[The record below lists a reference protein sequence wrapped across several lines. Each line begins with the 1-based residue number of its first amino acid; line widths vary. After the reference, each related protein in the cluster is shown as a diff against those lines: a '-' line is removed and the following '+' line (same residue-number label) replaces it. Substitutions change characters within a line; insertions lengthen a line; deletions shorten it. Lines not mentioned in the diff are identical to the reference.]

1 MAGSPGSS
9 DRTRRHNLSRILTAL
24 HHDGP
29 RTRAELTRL
38 TGLNRSTIGTLTGQ
52 LQQHGLAFETSATD
66 GGTVGRP
73 SPLVRPNA
81 DVAALTVNPDIDAIT
96 LGLVGLGG
104 TVQKRVRYE
113 TDTIP
118 TVREMI
124 KIVTAVVDGM
134 RSELDDRFSVLGVGV
149 AVPGLVRTSDGV
161 VTLAPHLGWHDE
173 PLTAPLSD
181 ALGYPVQ
188 AANDARVG
196 SIAESIYG
204 AGRGVSQ
211 MIYLNGSASGI
222 GGGVRVDGKPLQ
234 GTHGYAGEL
243 GHTVVNNS
251 GRPCHCGRAGCLET
265 EVTRARMLELLGV
278 DASRAEDLDQLLSTS
293 DDPAVRGEVDRQLDW
308 VAVAL
313 GNLIG
318 IFNPEMIILG
328 GFLGSLYTANP
339 ERLNAGV
346 RQQAFAP
353 LVTDLSIERA
363 ELGTQLLTVGAAELV
378 FADLLADPSAHRSLR
393 MRPQGLKIDNNS
405 AVINSVD
412 ETIGG

>member
-1 MAGSPGSS
+1 MANSPGSS

-38 TGLNRSTIGTLTGQ
+38 TGLNRSTVGTLTGELRQ
-52 LQQHGLAFETSATD
+52 LGLAFETSGTD

-73 SPLVRPNA
+73 SPLVQPDA
-81 DVAALTVNPDIDAIT
+81 GVAVLTVNPDIDAIT

-104 TVQKRVRYE
+104 TVHKRVRFE
-113 TDTIP
+113 TDAIP

-134 RSELDDRFSVLGVGV
+134 RSELDDRYSVLGVGV

-173 PLTAPLSD
+173 PLTAPLTE
-181 ALGYPVQ
+181 ALGYPAQ

-196 SIAESIYG
+196 TIAESIYG
-204 AGRGVSQ
+204 AGRGVRQ

-222 GGGVRVDGKPLQ
+222 GGGVRVDGRTIQ
-234 GTHGYAGEL
+234 GAHGYAGEL
-243 GHTVVNNS
+243 GHTVVNSS
-251 GRPCHCGRAGCLET
+251 GRPCHCGRTGCLET
-265 EVTRARMLELLGV
+265 EVSRAPILELLAV
-278 DASRAEDLDQLLSTS
+278 ESNRADDLDQLLAAS
-293 DDPAVRGEVDRQLDW
+293 DDPAVHAEIARQLDW
-308 VAVAL
+308 IAVAL

-318 IFNPEMIILG
+318 IFNPELIILG
-328 GFLGSLYTANP
+328 GFLGSLYAADP
-339 ERLNAGV
+339 ERLKRGV

-353 LVTDLSIERA
+353 RVCDLSIQRA

-378 FADLLADPSAHRSLR
+378 FADLLADPSAHRPLR
-393 MRPQGLKIDNNS
+393 MRPQGLKIDNTK
-405 AVINSVD
+405 AVINNVV
-412 ETIGG
+412 ETTGG